1 MNEKTIPKV
10 WESLMNSV
18 DFVPVIVRSVERFM
32 DISWTQEHSR
42 HDSFELV
49 YIKRGNAIFE
59 IAGIPVDIGP
69 NEIIIIKPLQPHK
82 VIVKSNIGCE
92 FVVFNFKFESKANK
106 KISEVSISDFINF
119 VSNKESG
126 PFITLKVSSK
136 NDIIEVINRILKEK
150 KNDEIGKDF
159 MNYLLMLELFV
170 LISRAMQ
177 MEWENSIKG
186 KSNKLKEVIQAA
198 VNYINLN
205 YERDIS
211 LKDIAKYVFL
221 SPSYFAKAFKDE
233 TGKSPISYLIQ
244 VRLERAKEL
253 LAESDQKVYEIAVAV
268 GFSNQQRFN
277 EIFKKYTGMT
287 PLQYRKLQ
295 KKH

>member
-32 DISWTQEHSR
+32 DTSWTQEHSR

-82 VIVKSNIGCE
+82 VIVKSNTGCE
-92 FVVFNFKFESKANK
+92 FVVFNFKFESRLNK

-126 PFITLKVSSK
+126 PFITLKVSQK
-136 NDIIEVINRILKEK
+136 NDIIEVINRILREK

>member
-1 MNEKTIPKV
+1 MNEKTIPRA
-10 WESLMNSV
+10 WESLMNSA

-32 DISWTQEHSR
+32 DTSWSQETNR

-49 YIKRGNAIFE
+49 YIKKGNAIFE

-69 NEIIIIKPLQPHK
+69 NEIIIIKPQQPHK
-82 VIVKSNIGCE
+82 VTVKSNQGCE
-92 FVVFNFKFESKANK
+92 FAVFNFKFESKINR

-136 NDIIEVINRILKEK
+136 NDIIVLIERILKEK
-150 KNDEIGKDF
+150 EKDEIGKDF
-159 MNYLLMLELFV
+159 LNYLMMLELFV
-170 LISRAMQ
+170 LISRAMK

-186 KSNKLKEVIQAA
+186 KSSKLKEVIQAA
-198 VNYINLN
+198 INYININ

-244 VRLERAKEL
+244 IRLDRAKEL
-253 LAESDQKVYEIAVAV
+253 LAESEQKVYEIAVSV

-287 PLQYRKLQ
+287 PLQYRKQQ

>member
-32 DISWTQEHSR
+32 DTSWTQEHSR

-82 VIVKSNIGCE
+82 VIVKSNTGCE
-92 FVVFNFKFESKANK
+92 FVVFNFKFESRLNK

-126 PFITLKVSSK
+126 PFITLKVSQK
-136 NDIIEVINRILKEK
+136 NDIIEVINRILREK

-211 LKDIAKYVFL
+211 LKDIAKICVF
-221 SPSYFAKAFKDE
+221 
-233 TGKSPISYLIQ
+233 KS
-244 VRLERAKEL
+244 
-253 LAESDQKVYEIAVAV
+253 
-268 GFSNQQRFN
+268 
-277 EIFKKYTGMT
+277 
-287 PLQYRKLQ
+287 
-295 KKH
+295 